1 MEGLMSMGDI
11 GALVFVV
18 SLFTTFAVI
27 LAWASRH
34 GG

>member
-1 MEGLMSMGDI
+1 MSTGDI
-11 GALVFVV
+11 GTLVFVV
-18 SLFTTFAVI
+18 SLFMTFAVI